1 MFIVVVFSVILC
13 IQKQK
18 LKQKKIEQKPQQT
31 QTTKAPA
38 NPIKNPKFQSS
49 NGKENPKR
57 EGENVDH
64 LGLYHVYNNMAAIMA
79 AREVRMLVM
88 VVVMVV
94 AIAVVVVRW

>member
-49 NGKENPKR
+49 NGKKNPKR
-57 EGENVDH
+57 EGE
-64 LGLYHVYNNMAAIMA
+64 
-79 AREVRMLVM
+79 REP
-88 VVVMVV
+88 
-94 AIAVVVVRW
+94 